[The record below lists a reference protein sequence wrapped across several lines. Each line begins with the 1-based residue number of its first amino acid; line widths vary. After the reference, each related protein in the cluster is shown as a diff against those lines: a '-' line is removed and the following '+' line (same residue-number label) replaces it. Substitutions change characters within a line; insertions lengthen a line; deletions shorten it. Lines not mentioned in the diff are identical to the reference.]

1 MDLYAT
7 DLTRTFQ
14 HMHVLAALD
23 RALLW
28 RVLRNHRRRGRHVA
42 TALVA
47 LVTPSGSTYGTAPSR
62 RRQVGYKNAV
72 ATVFL
77 LSPAR
82 CGGERALQLVSSP
95 RSELAKRLHAGTATL
110 GETMAWLSA
119 LYFRG
124 KLAYSA
130 RFGATHPLPSALVM
144 APGQG
149 LRPPEWGVTASD
161 LHAMG
166 KIDIETRAFVQPLRR
181 DAEQVALVYGAD
193 VNVVLLGSIATG
205 KYVDT
210 LLDVFGERLLFPE
223 SFVGRGDMSRG
234 GLMLRAARSGEEL
247 SYTPVA
253 GAKRHGARPPK
264 LPKPGRKRAAPGI
277 SSR

>member
-1 MDLYAT
+1 VHVTAGPVRY
-7 DLTRTFQ
+7 TFF
-14 HMHVLAALD
+14 
-23 RALLW
+23 
-28 RVLRNHRRRGRHVA
+28 
-42 TALVA
+42 
-47 LVTPSGSTYGTAPSR
+47 
-62 RRQVGYKNAV
+62 V

-82 CGGERALQLVSSP
+82 CGGERASQLVASPSP

-130 RFGATHPLPSALVM
+130 RFGTAHPLPSALVM
-144 APGQG
+144 TPGQG
-149 LRPPEWGVTASD
+149 LRPPEWALTAQD
-161 LHAMG
+161 LDAMG

-181 DAEQVALVYGAD
+181 DAEQVVQAYGVD

-205 KYVDT
+205 KYIDT
-210 LLDVFGERLLFPE
+210 LLDVFGDRLLFPE
-223 SFVGRGDMSRG
+223 TFVGRGDMSRG

-247 SYTPVA
+247 VYAPVA
-253 GAKRHGARPPK
+253 GAKRHGERPAK
-264 LPKPGRKRAAPGI
+264 LPKLTRKRAAPGI